1 MRSSDWS
8 SDVCSSDLESL
19 KSPDTAVSF
28 ASLQA
33 FRAEVLRSSPSRLGI
48 LRREEHERRASSQF
62 RKKGARG
69 VFSGPSV
76 RQNLLPD
83 RLLLP
88 FPRPPKLRLGS
99 APQMARANCRQRWF
113 QYAKI

>member
-1 MRSSDWS
+1 MPNSSLIVQNYFTCTETS
-8 SDVCSSDLESL
+8 IELNNRASL

-62 RKKGARG
+62 RKKGERG
-69 VFSGPSV
+69 VFSGASV
-76 RQNLLPD
+76 RQSLLPD
-83 RLLLP
+83 RWLLP
-88 FPRPPKLRLGS
+88 FPRPHKREIG
-99 APQMARANCRQRWF
+99 RAHV
-113 QYAKI
+113 